1 MGDQAGQLP
10 GWHDDWVL
18 VERERLRQL
27 RLYALETLAAR
38 LAAAGRPGDAVAAA
52 HFAVRGEPLR
62 ESTYRLLVRVHLAE
76 GDVAAAVSA
85 YRQFRTRL
93 RDELGIDP
101 TDQLTRLV
109 AHLGEGR
116 RLAS

>member
-1 MGDQAGQLP
+1 
-10 GWHDDWVL
+10 
-18 VERERLRQL
+18 
-27 RLYALETLAAR
+27 
-38 LAAAGRPGDAVAAA
+38 
-52 HFAVRGEPLR
+52 
-62 ESTYRLLVRVHLAE
+62 
-76 GDVAAAVSA
+76 VAAAVST